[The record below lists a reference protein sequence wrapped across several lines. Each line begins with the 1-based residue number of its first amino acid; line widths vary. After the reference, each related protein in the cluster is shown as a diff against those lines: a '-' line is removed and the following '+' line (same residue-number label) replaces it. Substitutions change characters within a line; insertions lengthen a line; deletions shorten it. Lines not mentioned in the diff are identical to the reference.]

1 MEFQYTDTMEIKIKM
16 SENHLL
22 QKRTPEKNMFSEIEG
37 HRGAKHIRENEFL
50 NLVEPDLPNEHI
62 AYDKIIVQ

>member
-1 MEFQYTDTMEIKIKM
+1 MEIKKMKM

-22 QKRTPEKNMFSEIEG
+22 QKRTPEKICFQKLKVT
-37 HRGAKHIRENEFL
+37 GAEHIRENEFL
-50 NLVEPDLPNEHI
+50 NLMEPDLPNEHI

>member
-1 MEFQYTDTMEIKIKM
+1 
-16 SENHLL
+16 
-22 QKRTPEKNMFSEIEG
+22 MFSGIEG

-50 NLVEPDLPNEHI
+50 NLMEPNLPNEHI